1 VNATK
6 SPTQNCCRVS
16 QVILD
21 RSIRPKLGRSLPC
34 RSPSNLQVANV
45 LRKPYPHWG
54 RPPDYRCRWRA
65 ARLRDQYRICRRQTL
80 AQVTKSFWLRRKSR
94 TSAWRR
100 FMSSTKK
107 APQHSVPKFS
117 SPEADAAVAGAE
129 AAAAVVAAEAV
140 AGAAAVA
147 AFGSTAA
154 AEAAWCVQDAQWAGG
169 AFRHRLCISIRRR
182 RAGRH

>member
-1 VNATK
+1 
-6 SPTQNCCRVS
+6 
-16 QVILD
+16 
-21 RSIRPKLGRSLPC
+21 
-34 RSPSNLQVANV
+34 
-45 LRKPYPHWG
+45 
-54 RPPDYRCRWRA
+54 
-65 ARLRDQYRICRRQTL
+65 
-80 AQVTKSFWLRRKSR
+80 
-94 TSAWRR
+94 
-100 FMSSTKK
+100 
-107 APQHSVPKFS
+107 
-117 SPEADAAVAGAE
+117 VAGAE